1 MDFLPI
7 QASSVPCERVFS
19 SSTETDTKR
28 RNCISPVLMEALQML
43 KFSLKKECLNFT
55 SAWMVRQKELSD
67 DDPDCDL
74 LGDLLRSKGDSVH
87 KDMQDSIMQYMEEY
101 KQ

>member
-1 MDFLPI
+1 
-7 QASSVPCERVFS
+7 
-19 SSTETDTKR
+19 
-28 RNCISPVLMEALQML
+28 MEALQML
-43 KFSLKKECLNFT
+43 KFSLKKERLNFT
-55 SAWMVRQKELSD
+55 SAWMVGQKELSD

-87 KDMQDSIMQYMEEY
+87 EDMQDSIMQYMEEY